1 MLDPRFLLNVR
12 ANGLPHERDFAM
24 ETVTAKLAGAREVLV
39 EVSVDVILPWQDQ
52 PPKGFEN

>member
-1 MLDPRFLLNVR
+1 
-12 ANGLPHERDFAM
+12 M